1 MYAKLTGV
9 FVTLLLA
16 LVSWSL
22 RDDIP
27 TWAAL
32 GVSTLLLLG
41 ALIQVILI
49 VRERTDQKK
58 ARYSGKLRRT
68 TGEVII
74 SADDHVYPKLE
85 LGDSGA
91 IFVYAGDPGKPLF
104 SFFENSHLTVIRD
117 GNRVLVSTDIF
128 DQEGHL
134 VARLALNEWQVN
146 PNVSFDRNYM
156 DDALEVMDQ
165 GGDVVLQVRLVEDR
179 IQLQGKF
186 YGPDGRG
193 VAFGKG
199 TNAVGKTVG
208 VMEMTGPNNPVLKMK
223 ISPIFRYPSNLHL
236 GEIHAP

>member
-1 MYAKLTGV
+1 MYAKLALV

-27 TWAAL
+27 TWVAI
-32 GVSTLLLLG
+32 GVSILLLLG
-41 ALIQVILI
+41 AVIQIILI
-49 VRERTDQKK
+49 FRERTDRKK
-58 ARYSGKLRRT
+58 TRYSGTLRRI

-74 SADDHVYPKLE
+74 SADDKVYPKLE
-85 LGDSGA
+85 FGDSGA
-91 IFVYAGDPGKPLF
+91 ILIYAGEPGQPLF
-104 SFFENSHLTVIRD
+104 SFFEGCHLTVIRD

-128 DQEGHL
+128 DQKGQL

-146 PNVSFDRNYM
+146 PNASFDRNYT
-156 DDALEVMDQ
+156 DDALEVMDDK
-165 GGDVVLQVRLVEDR
+165 GDVVLQVRLVEDR

-199 TNAVGKTVG
+199 TNGAGEPGG
-208 VMEMTGPNNPVLKMK
+208 VMEMTGPNNLVLKMK
-223 ISPIFRYPSNLHL
+223 ISPIFRYPSDLHL
-236 GEIHAP
+236 GEIRAP